1 MDSALPCCTGAAS
14 TRPLMPGQNLTA
26 ARSLL
31 KLAVHSASS
40 APTINVQKVSA
51 LLSAF
56 AFVAHFDKN
65 AVKVQALIRKEFE
78 RNKNETRPEVVEV
91 CLAPSAPTHLPN
103 RAFQVFTCLCQSL
116 KSNAAAALTHYL
128 FYASSPPI
136 PTSLTSFPVRNFL
149 IFV

>member
-1 MDSALPCCTGAAS
+1 
-14 TRPLMPGQNLTA
+14 MPGQNLTA

-40 APTINVQKVSA
+40 APTINVQKVST

-91 CLAPSAPTHLPN
+91 CLLTTPIVPFKFSLVSA
-103 RAFQVFTCLCQSL
+103 RASKATPLL
-116 KSNAAAALTHYL
+116 
-128 FYASSPPI
+128 
-136 PTSLTSFPVRNFL
+136 R
-149 IFV
+149 